1 MRTHLES
8 TTWPPRTSRRAL
20 SYPTV
25 SAQSYLPRT
34 FQSCNAFPKCC
45 VPASRMPTFP
55 PLSPM
60 FGFVD
65 EENPPK
71 CRSLNKDRD
80 LQLIPSER
88 FAAFVRAIRKKW
100 RPWLQ
105 QLGGK
110 MREAV
115 RADGMPE
122 TIYQKNGGD
131 FLMMIQ
137 RHRANMLTIAIWRD
151 ALAGVSLAQSNT
163 SIGWPLTSRG
173 SEGE

>member
-1 MRTHLES
+1 M
-8 TTWPPRTSRRAL
+8 
-20 SYPTV
+20 
-25 SAQSYLPRT
+25 
-34 FQSCNAFPKCC
+34 
-45 VPASRMPTFP
+45 
-55 PLSPM
+55 
-60 FGFVD
+60 D

-71 CRSLNKDRD
+71 CRSLNRD
-80 LQLIPSER
+80 KNLQLIPSER